1 MIYTTLS
8 FLFNVLIYILIILAL
23 HYLWDYLKD
32 NYSKKKTKD
41 IISIQTSKY
50 KQIINEIN
58 NNSIN
63 STKTN
68 LDTNDVEKLN
78 SDLESFF
85 NNQLSESI
93 N

>member
-1 MIYTTLS
+1 MTKNKILNHHIKTLNNKERS
-8 FLFNVLIYILIILAL
+8 
-23 HYLWDYLKD
+23 
-32 NYSKKKTKD
+32 
-41 IISIQTSKY
+41 ISE
-50 KQIINEIN
+50 IINEIN
-58 NNSIN
+58 NNNVN

-68 LDTNDVEKLN
+68 LDTNEVEKLN

>member
-8 FLFNVLIYILIILAL
+8 FLLNILIYIFIILAL

-58 NNSIN
+58 NNSVN

-78 SDLESFF
+78 YDLESFF
-85 NNQLSESI
+85 DNQLSESI

>member
-8 FLFNVLIYILIILAL
+8 FLFNILIYILIILAL

-58 NNSIN
+58 NNNVN

-68 LDTNDVEKLN
+68 LDTNEVEKLN

-85 NNQLSESI
+85 DNQLSESI

>member
-8 FLFNVLIYILIILAL
+8 FLLNILIYIFIILAL

-58 NNSIN
+58 NNSVN

-85 NNQLSESI
+85 DNQLSESI

>member
-8 FLFNVLIYILIILAL
+8 FLFNIIIYILLILAL
-23 HYLWDYLKD
+23 HYVWDYLKD
-32 NYSKKKTKD
+32 NYSKKRTKD

-58 NNSIN
+58 NHSAN
-63 STKTN
+63 STIIN
-68 LDTNDVEKLN
+68 LDNNDVEKLN
-78 SDLESFF
+78 SDLESFV
-85 NNQLSESI
+85 NAELSES

>member
-8 FLFNVLIYILIILAL
+8 FLFNILIYILIILAL

-58 NNSIN
+58 NNNVN

-68 LDTNDVEKLN
+68 LDTNEVEKLN

>member
-8 FLFNVLIYILIILAL
+8 FLFNILIYIIIILAL

-58 NNSIN
+58 NNNVN

-68 LDTNDVEKLN
+68 LDTNEVEKLN

-85 NNQLSESI
+85 DNQLSESI

>member
-8 FLFNVLIYILIILAL
+8 FLFNIIIYILLILAL
-23 HYLWDYLKD
+23 HFVWDYLKD
-32 NYSKKKTKD
+32 NYSKKRTKD

-58 NNSIN
+58 NHSAN
-63 STKTN
+63 STKIN
-68 LDTNDVEKLN
+68 LDNNDVEKLN
-78 SDLESFF
+78 SDLESFV
-85 NNQLSESI
+85 NAELSES